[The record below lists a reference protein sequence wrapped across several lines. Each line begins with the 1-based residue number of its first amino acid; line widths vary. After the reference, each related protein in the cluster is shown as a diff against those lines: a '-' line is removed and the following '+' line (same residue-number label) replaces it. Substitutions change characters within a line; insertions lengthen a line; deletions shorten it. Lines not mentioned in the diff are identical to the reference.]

1 MTKARGWSE
10 KFEKLSRMIP
20 GMKGYQDKEALRDTD
35 KAVRLKL
42 AEMLG
47 QAKAKLDAL
56 KRDLVDARKLMDLE
70 TIDRAQ
76 RKLQR
81 VQETIRYDSYG
92 YAGYF
97 DRVKIREPELEQ
109 MYQFD
114 LDLFDDVEKLIKLAE
129 EARGASDIKS
139 AIRNF
144 ENALDEFETLLKK
157 RRDFEVPSQGSL

>member
-10 KFEKLSRMIP
+10 KFERLSRMIP

-47 QAKAKLDAL
+47 QAKTKLDAL

-129 EARGASDIKS
+129 EARGAPDIKS

-157 RRDFEVPSQGSL
+157 RRDFEVPTQGSL

>member
-10 KFEKLSRMIP
+10 KFEKLSRLIP
-20 GMKGYQDKEALRDTD
+20 GMRGYQDKEALRDTD

-47 QAKAKLDAL
+47 QAKSYLDTV
-56 KRDLVDARKLMDLE
+56 KRDLVDAQKLTEME

-114 LDLFDDVEKLIKLAE
+114 LDLFDDVEKLIKLAGE
-129 EARGASDIKS
+129 VRFASDIKS
-139 AIRNF
+139 AVKNF
-144 ENALDEFETLLKK
+144 ENILDEFELLLKK
-157 RRDFEVPSQGSL
+157 RKDFEVPAQGSF